1 MTEQTARLIAYL
13 IVPLA
18 SAFAYMRLARSHGII
33 DKPNERSSHM
43 TPVVRGGGV
52 VFPVSWLAYSL
63 LNGFAFP
70 YFTAGLIL
78 ISVVS
83 FIDDIRSQSPL
94 TRFLSHLSAFT
105 LCFHELGLWQE
116 YAPWA
121 IALMYVVGIGALNA
135 INFMDGINGMT
146 GMYALAMFAALL
158 LPITGFDW
166 QAGTA
171 ASSPIIPMLLSVAV
185 FGWYNFRRK
194 ALCFAGDVGSI
205 SIGFIMIFLLL
216 ALMTGRD
223 AMVGLNMPR
232 NEAFDWSF
240 ILWLGVYGVDSVVTI
255 LHRLILRENIFQA
268 HRRHL
273 FQHLANERGIPHLK
287 VSMIYAVVQ
296 FCIDLTVIG
305 TDVSPLVFI
314 LILTCLTLTY
324 VWLKFIRPVETVA
337 SGNRS

>member
-1 MTEQTARLIAYL
+1 MEPLLKLVAYL
-13 IVPLA
+13 VVPIA
-18 SAFAYMRLARSHGII
+18 SAYAYTRLARSRGII
-33 DKPNERSSHM
+33 DKPNGRSSHRM
-43 TPVVRGGGV
+43 PVVRGGGV
-52 VFPVSWLAYSL
+52 VFPLSWLAYSL

-83 FIDDIRSQSPL
+83 FIDDVRSQSPL
-94 TRFLSHLSAFT
+94 TRFLAHLSAFT

-216 ALMTGRD
+216 AVMTGRD
-223 AMVGLNMPR
+223 ARIGLDMPR
-232 NEAFDWSF
+232 NGSFDWRF

-255 LHRLILRENIFQA
+255 LHRLLLRENIFQA
-268 HRRHL
+268 HRKHL
-273 FQHLANERGIPHLK
+273 FQHLANERGIPHLT
-287 VSMIYAVVQ
+287 VSLIYALVQ

-337 SGNRS
+337 SGNRN